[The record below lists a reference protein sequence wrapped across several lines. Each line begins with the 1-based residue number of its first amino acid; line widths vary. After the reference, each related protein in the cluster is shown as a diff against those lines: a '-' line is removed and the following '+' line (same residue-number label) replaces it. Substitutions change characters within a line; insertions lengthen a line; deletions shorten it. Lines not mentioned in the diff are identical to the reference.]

1 MNYDDTWGVWTSIN
15 CYHSSQPFHY
25 SPDHQHDIPQSQTAT
40 EGCDATCGAI
50 MAPGRLRMAIWL
62 ILKKL
67 VPTQKYISHF
77 RSPSGHHPKYIWFQ
91 SFPSSNPLKNKRFQI
106 SCHWNHRYIIDLSC
120 YMHSWLDAGQLPAQL
135 DQLEG
140 IVHGCVRLEIWQVH
154 IRSCRDNV
162 VDNPLVSQK
171 WGSSWLSSLSQSF
184 QS

>member
-25 SPDHQHDIPQSQTAT
+25 SPDHQHDIPRSQTAT

-50 MAPGRLRMAIWL
+50 MAPGRLKMAIWL
-62 ILKKL
+62 VLKKP

-77 RSPSGHHPKYIWFQ
+77 RS
-91 SFPSSNPLKNKRFQI
+91 SSVISVFKPTLKKRFQI

-135 DQLEG
+135 DQLED
-140 IVHGCVRLEIWQVH
+140 IVHGCVGLEIWQVH